1 MKIFKFGRLWRSWN
15 RRSFYVCADLI
26 YIRILIAKVRR
37 MMTELDGA
45 EAWEKELDEKLC
57 KMEKAVK
64 PPLLQIYEKLDK
76 EEDVEQELLL
86 NGFKSSQEDLLKMLK
101 DRVGRV
107 RQMERSALMKLVDLL
122 LRIRHLTYGEGNSS
136 ANEVEALLRVVV
148 REIGRLD
155 INWVS
160 LADWEEMALK
170 GLMSEVGEVPGFLIR
185 LVEQLLERTT
195 KKEIAVQTE

>member
-1 MKIFKFGRLWRSWN
+1 
-15 RRSFYVCADLI
+15 
-26 YIRILIAKVRR
+26 

-101 DRVGRV
+101 ERVGRV

>member
-1 MKIFKFGRLWRSWN
+1 
-15 RRSFYVCADLI
+15 
-26 YIRILIAKVRR
+26 
-37 MMTELDGA
+37 MTELDGA

>member
-1 MKIFKFGRLWRSWN
+1 
-15 RRSFYVCADLI
+15 
-26 YIRILIAKVRR
+26 
-37 MMTELDGA
+37 MTELDGA
-45 EAWEKELDEKLC
+45 EAWEKELHEKLC

-64 PPLLQIYEKLDK
+64 PPLLQLYEKLDK

-160 LADWEEMALK
+160 LADWEEIALK
-170 GLMSEVGEVPGFLIR
+170 GLMSEVGEVPVFLVR

>member
-1 MKIFKFGRLWRSWN
+1 
-15 RRSFYVCADLI
+15 
-26 YIRILIAKVRR
+26 
-37 MMTELDGA
+37 MTELDGA

-64 PPLLQIYEKLDK
+64 PPLLQLYEKLDK

>member
-1 MKIFKFGRLWRSWN
+1 
-15 RRSFYVCADLI
+15 
-26 YIRILIAKVRR
+26 
-37 MMTELDGA
+37 MTELDGA

-101 DRVGRV
+101 ERVGRV

-122 LRIRHLTYGEGNSS
+122 LRIRHLTYGESNSS

>member
-1 MKIFKFGRLWRSWN
+1 
-15 RRSFYVCADLI
+15 
-26 YIRILIAKVRR
+26 

>member
-1 MKIFKFGRLWRSWN
+1 
-15 RRSFYVCADLI
+15 
-26 YIRILIAKVRR
+26 
-37 MMTELDGA
+37 MTELDGA

-160 LADWEEMALK
+160 LADWEEVALK
-170 GLMSEVGEVPGFLIR
+170 GLMSEVGEVPGFLVR

>member
-1 MKIFKFGRLWRSWN
+1 
-15 RRSFYVCADLI
+15 
-26 YIRILIAKVRR
+26 

-64 PPLLQIYEKLDK
+64 PPLLQLYEKLDK

-101 DRVGRV
+101 ERVGRV

>member
-1 MKIFKFGRLWRSWN
+1 
-15 RRSFYVCADLI
+15 
-26 YIRILIAKVRR
+26 

-170 GLMSEVGEVPGFLIR
+170 GLMSEVGEVPGFLVR

>member
-1 MKIFKFGRLWRSWN
+1 
-15 RRSFYVCADLI
+15 
-26 YIRILIAKVRR
+26 

-64 PPLLQIYEKLDK
+64 PPLLQLYEKLDK

>member
-1 MKIFKFGRLWRSWN
+1 
-15 RRSFYVCADLI
+15 
-26 YIRILIAKVRR
+26 
-37 MMTELDGA
+37 MTELDGA

-64 PPLLQIYEKLDK
+64 PPLLQLYEKLDK

-155 INWVS
+155 INWVG
-160 LADWEEMALK
+160 LADWEEIALK
-170 GLMSEVGEVPGFLIR
+170 GLMSEVGEVPGFLVR

>member
-1 MKIFKFGRLWRSWN
+1 
-15 RRSFYVCADLI
+15 
-26 YIRILIAKVRR
+26 
-37 MMTELDGA
+37 MTELDGA

-155 INWVS
+155 INWVG
-160 LADWEEMALK
+160 LADWEEIALK
-170 GLMSEVGEVPGFLIR
+170 GLMSEVGEVPGFLVK
-185 LVEQLLERTT
+185 LVEQLLERST

>member
-1 MKIFKFGRLWRSWN
+1 
-15 RRSFYVCADLI
+15 
-26 YIRILIAKVRR
+26 

-64 PPLLQIYEKLDK
+64 PPLLQLYEKLDK

-170 GLMSEVGEVPGFLIR
+170 GLMSEVGEVPGFLVR